1 MVKIVVVTGSV
12 RPNSA
17 GQQVVPY
24 VVKKL
29 QEKDAVVSVADLSKL
44 ALPFFDSA
52 LPPSMEGFSPEHQS
66 VLQWTTMV
74 KEADGVVLVSPEYNH
89 AAPASLTN
97 AISFLNKEWNRKPV
111 ALVSYGTVG
120 GVRAAEHLRAVAGEL
135 HMADIRPQVAI
146 LNPWAMKDENGEI
159 KEELVIGD
167 PVEQA
172 QDLLWWANALKN
184 AK

>member
-1 MVKIVVVTGSV
+1 MVKIVVVTGSM

-24 VVKKL
+24 VVQKL

-89 AAPASLTN
+89 SLSGVQKN
-97 AISFLNKEWNRKPV
+97 AIDWIYKEWEGKPV
-111 ALVSYGTVG
+111 AFVGYGFY
-120 GVRAAEHLRAVAGEL
+120 AAKHAYQHLELMNEVL
-135 HMADIRPQVAI
+135 HMKLIEPIAGLQF
-146 LNPWAMKDENGEI
+146 M
-159 KEELVIGD
+159 
-167 PVEQA
+167 
-172 QDLLWWANALKN
+172 QDLAVDGAVQDDEAVSKKIDATVSALI
-184 AK
+184 AAC